1 MPRYALILGY
11 IPDITY
17 TGFNHQLHDP
27 ANMFTLVCR
36 ALNKARLVKSEDNV
50 TFASRTD
57 RGVGALNQVIAFDS
71 VKSPI
76 VPEINSY
83 LPSGI
88 QILGQ
93 TSVSHSFNP
102 RKDALLRAYSY
113 FLVINDDFNLKQLK
127 ESFNTLRGTHNFQN
141 FAKTDTKNPKNPTK
155 TITETSLI
163 HLDHDIL
170 HLRISSQSFLW
181 QQVRRIVGHLIE
193 VATTELNLSDTLTL
207 LNDQTIRKKPPSAP
221 PEGLILE
228 KIEYKDFSFS
238 VNEKSLNSFQKILSD
253 NVKHYRG
260 QLAVTKYL
268 LDSLSKY

>member
-1 MPRYALILGY
+1 
-11 IPDITY
+11 
-17 TGFNHQLHDP
+17 
-27 ANMFTLVCR
+27 
-36 ALNKARLVKSEDNV
+36 
-50 TFASRTD
+50 
-57 RGVGALNQVIAFDS
+57 
-71 VKSPI
+71 
-76 VPEINSY
+76 
-83 LPSGI
+83 
-88 QILGQ
+88 
-93 TSVSHSFNP
+93 
-102 RKDALLRAYSY
+102 
-113 FLVINDDFNLKQLK
+113 VINDDFNLKQLK